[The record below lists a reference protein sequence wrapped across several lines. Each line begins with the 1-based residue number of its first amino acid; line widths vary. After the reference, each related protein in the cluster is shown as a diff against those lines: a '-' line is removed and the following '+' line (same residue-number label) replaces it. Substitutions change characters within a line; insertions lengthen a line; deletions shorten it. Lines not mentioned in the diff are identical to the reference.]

1 MSSKNPEMLWVSREL
16 AEALPLVRPFEP
28 AAVWDNEKKKFLD
41 VQQQE
46 DGLPVWESQ
55 ALLTLGW
62 GRQVTSVRIRILSKS
77 DPGITPDPMRLLTLM
92 SGQEVES

>member
-1 MSSKNPEMLWVSREL
+1 MSNKNPEILWVSREL
-16 AEALPLVRPFEP
+16 AEVLPLVRRFEP

-62 GRQVTSVRIRILSKS
+62 GRQVTSVRIRILSET
-77 DPGITPDPMRLLTLM
+77 DPDITPDPTKLLTLM
-92 SGQEVES
+92 TVQGVEK